1 MKKVNHRARVSSVE
15 RVLSGV
21 SLNQIATEY
30 SIATD
35 EVQQWLELYK
45 EGGHRALRDRF
56 TPIGKRKH
64 AAPDPWITTVADALA
79 YAADK
84 RDSTY
89 GRFLSD
95 ALAVV
100 VANGLRARGFD
111 GILPDKSG
119 GFESRSRSSKG
130 FKKLDVNYSTIEMGL
145 GLGVSIKTISKRD
158 QGTSRY
164 TKNYSR
170 NDNELRAE
178 AMDYHQRQPY
188 SVLVGMLFLPLDSAD
203 DAGEEGDEGER
214 GTSSFG
220 AAVRYFRDRSNRT
233 SPQMPADLFE
243 GFFVVAY
250 DSLGEAFFYDVMRP
264 GPPRDRRPTRQEAG
278 TLDRALD
285 AIRDLYD
292 ERNNPKFTWG

>member
-1 MKKVNHRARVSSVE
+1 MKKVDHRMRVNAAE
-15 RVLSGV
+15 RVISGV
-21 SLNQIATEY
+21 SLSEIATSY
-30 SIATD
+30 STTTD
-35 EVQQWLELYK
+35 EVQLWVQLFK
-45 EGGHRALRDRF
+45 EGGQRALRDQF
-56 TPIGKRKH
+56 APMGKRKH
-64 AAPDPWITTVADALA
+64 AAPDPSITSVGEALA

-84 RDSTY
+84 ADSTY

-100 VANGLRARGFD
+100 VANGLRTRGFE
-111 GILPDKSG
+111 GILPDESG

-158 QGTSRY
+158 SGTNRY

-188 SVLVGMLFLPLDSAD
+188 SVLFGMLFLPIDSAD
-203 DAGEEGDEGER
+203 DAGAGKGDESGV
-214 GTSSFG
+214 SSFG
-220 AAVRYFRDRSNRT
+220 AAIKYFRNRCPR
-233 SPQMPADLFE
+233 PQPDMPADLFE

-250 DSLGEAFFYDVMRP
+250 DEAGESYFYNVTRSR
-264 GPPRDRRPTRQEAG
+264 PPRDRRPTRVEAG
-278 TLDRALD
+278 DLDSALD
-285 AIRDLYD
+285 FIRRTY
-292 ERNNPKFTWG
+292 ERRNKPEFRWG